1 MLLPLDMLRRGE
13 RAEVSEVCGDPQM
26 VRRMAEMGIRTGC
39 RIEMIQNGSPCLLE
53 VGGCRL
59 CLRAD
64 SLAQVMVSPVDD

>member
-13 RAEVSEVCGDPQM
+13 RAEISEVNGDAQT
-26 VRRMAEMGIRTGC
+26 VRRMAEMGIRAGC
-39 RIEMIQNGSPCLLE
+39 RVEMVQDGSPCLLN

>member
-13 RAEVSEVCGDPQM
+13 TAEISEVTGDAQT

-39 RIEMIQNGSPCLLE
+39 RVEMIQDGSPCLLD

-64 SLAQVMVSPVDD
+64 ALAQVMVSPVDD